1 MTLEH
6 ATAPLDHPLMAGDL
20 GTALVDLLMNRGEA
34 PIDDLR
40 QALQQ
45 HRTTLIDY
53 CTLALQPQL
62 SAADETRLGAI
73 LDQSVDD
80 PWLSFWLDEADGWVG
95 EHLHLLPEESLR
107 QQQSKLRRTLS
118 QTWVDTFWND
128 LQHRTKALQTYL
140 KRVGVYSGA
149 IDGVMGPTTQ
159 RAVESLKT
167 AYPDGLPLGY
177 L

>member
-6 ATAPLDHPLMAGDL
+6 ATASLEHPLTADDL
-20 GTALVDLLMNRGEA
+20 GNALVDLLMNRGEA

-45 HRTTLIDY
+45 HRPTLIDY
-53 CTLALQPQL
+53 CTLALQPHL
-62 SAADETRLGAI
+62 SADDESRLGAI
-73 LDQSVDD
+73 LDRAVDD

-95 EHLHLLPEESLR
+95 EHLQLLPEEALR

-149 IDGVMGPTTQ
+149 IDGIMGPTTQ
-159 RAVESLKT
+159 RAVESLRAT
-167 AYPDGLPLGY
+167 YPDGLPLGY